1 VSQAWI
7 LHIGSAAN
15 CGTRLALL
23 AENVYW
29 QSAADDDLG
38 EPKNDEQFK
47 TNLAKWAD
55 VSDLNT
61 MPGTKVK
68 VSGNFVVANGHGV
81 AKIRLTND
89 SNRVAFLLRAEI
101 TKGMDGEEVL
111 PITYDDNYITI
122 FPHEMRTIEGLPHFG
137 GGNVVAGV
145 AVGRL

>member
-1 VSQAWI
+1 MSQAWI

-38 EPKNDEQFK
+38 ERKNDEQFK

-68 VSGNFVVANGHGV
+68 VRRISSLRTGMELRRSG
-81 AKIRLTND
+81 
-89 SNRVAFLLRAEI
+89 
-101 TKGMDGEEVL
+101 
-111 PITYDDNYITI
+111 
-122 FPHEMRTIEGLPHFG
+122 
-137 GGNVVAGV
+137 
-145 AVGRL
+145 